1 MKTPSITLAAFAL
14 FAVGCVEP
22 TPTGPEASARTLTG
36 GPLFANQGNGVVH
49 RVSVGGHDAD
59 INPVIGIRADK
70 NFSLIAIEHGDG
82 SVTGQWIDIFG
93 KDLDGN
99 PAGGVHID
107 VDCLSVVGN
116 QATIGGVITNGTSQG
131 VDVTGQRAL
140 TRVWDNGKS
149 ANDPPDEISFS
160 YFPTGNIRTCTA
172 PGFTLARLVMT
183 DGQVTVD

>member
-14 FAVGCVEP
+14 FAVGCTEP
-22 TPTGPEASARTLTG
+22 TPTSPEASTRPSIGT
-36 GPLFANQGNGVVH
+36 PSFSNQGNGVVH

-59 INPVIGIRADK
+59 IFNPPFIIRADK

-82 SVTGQWIDIFG
+82 SVTGQWIDMFG
-93 KDLDGN
+93 KDADGN
-99 PAGGVHID
+99 PVGGVHID
-107 VDCLSVVGN
+107 VDCLSVVNN
-116 QATIGGVITNGTSQG
+116 QATIGGVITNGTLNG

-160 YFPTGNIRTCTA
+160 YFPTFNRTCTA
-172 PGFTLARLVMT
+172 PGFPLARLVMT